1 MKAATAIAAEMFNVG
16 DYIVSTWGY
25 EQTNVDFF
33 KVVKVGNKTVKVV
46 KVGNTVTE
54 YTSHGMSGWV
64 VPVDANV
71 SGEEIAVRVSDHMRV
86 RGYYATKWNGRPQ
99 HATWYA

>member
-1 MKAATAIAAEMFNVG
+1 MKQQTATAAEMFSVG

-54 YTSHGMSGWV
+54 YNSHGMGGRV
-64 VPVDANV
+64 VPDDANV
-71 SGEEIAVRVSDHMRV
+71 RGEQIAVRVSDHMRV
-86 RGYYATKWNGRPQ
+86 RGYYATKWDGRPQ